1 MCAVRSSP
9 PLPGDFLRLAVAR
22 AAAGAAMPAVLRRVL
37 PEVPQDKRP
46 QAAGLRAVIHHSVQA
61 VHVLIAHCRLLRRR
75 HVLVWLGVLNH
86 PLRGENVRPVVQQ
99 DALRCLAVASGAPC
113 LLIVRLHRAR
123 HLVVDDKPHVGFV
136 DAHAERVRRDH
147 HRAGVVL
154 KFFLILLALL
164 VAQPRVIAR
173 RVDARANQLVAD
185 LLDRFARRAVDDA
198 AFAAFPAENIH
209 EGSITVLWADDLEVE
224 VRAVEA
230 GRDRFRVLQ
239 AQ

>member
-1 MCAVRSSP
+1 M
-9 PLPGDFLRLAVAR
+9 
-22 AAAGAAMPAVLRRVL
+22 
-37 PEVPQDKRP
+37 
-46 QAAGLRAVIHHSVQA
+46 
-61 VHVLIAHCRLLRRR
+61 
-75 HVLVWLGVLNH
+75 
-86 PLRGENVRPVVQQ
+86 
-99 DALRCLAVASGAPC
+99 
-113 LLIVRLHRAR
+113 
-123 HLVVDDKPHVGFV
+123 VDDEPHVGFV